1 MLNLLLNEA
10 RRALGN
16 EKGAELLEIMVGIV
30 VIVLIAIAPMQNLG
44 STLTQGFTKIINQL
58 STLVK

>member
-1 MLNLLLNEA
+1 MLTLLLNEA
-10 RRALGN
+10 RRVLGN

-30 VIVLIAIAPMQNLG
+30 VIVLIAILPMQNLG

>member
-1 MLNLLLNEA
+1 MLTLLLNEA

-30 VIVLIAIAPMQNLG
+30 VIVLIAILPMQNLG